1 MRKNTKKM
9 DYFTTARKNLIET
22 LIQKGITDTN
32 VLEAFDKVKRHLFVE
47 SFLWDHAY
55 KDEAIK
61 LPNKQTISR
70 PHTVAFQSQL
80 LEVKKGDKILE
91 IGTGSGFQAAILSSM
106 EATVYS
112 IERQME
118 LFAKTK
124 TLLEKLDNKILLF
137 CRDGFQGLPKFA
149 PFDKIIVTCGAPFVP
164 SALLDQLKINGKI
177 VIPVG
182 EESQIMKRITKIE
195 SDKYETEDFGNF
207 TFVPMLKNTHI
218 GREKYL

>member
-1 MRKNTKKM
+1 MKEW
-9 DYFTTARKNLIET
+9 I
-22 LIQKGITDTN
+22 II
-32 VLEAFDKVKRHLFVE
+32 
-47 SFLWDHAY
+47 
-55 KDEAIK
+55 
-61 LPNKQTISR
+61 
-70 PHTVAFQSQL
+70 
-80 LEVKKGDKILE
+80 
-91 IGTGSGFQAAILSSM
+91 
-106 EATVYS
+106 
-112 IERQME
+112 
-118 LFAKTK
+118 
-124 TLLEKLDNKILLF
+124 LLEKLDNKILLF

-182 EESQIMKRITKIE
+182 EESQVMKRITKIE

>member
-1 MRKNTKKM
+1 ME
-9 DYFTTARKNLIET
+9 YLAGARKNLIEL
-22 LIQKGITDTN
+22 LIQKGITDQK
-32 VLEAFDKVKRHLFVE
+32 VLTAFDKVERHLFIE

-80 LEVKKGDKILE
+80 LEVQKGEKILE
-91 IGTGSGFQAAILSSM
+91 IGTGSGFQAAILSNM
-106 EATVYS
+106 GAKVYS
-112 IERQME
+112 IERQVE
-118 LFAKTK
+118 LFTQTK
-124 TLLEKLDNKILLF
+124 KLLEKLDNRILLF
-137 CRDGFQGLPKFA
+137 CRDGFLGLPKFA

-182 EESQIMKRITKIE
+182 EESQVMKRITKIE
-195 SDKYETEDFGNF
+195 SDKYITEDFGNF
-207 TFVPMLKNTHI
+207 NFVPMLKDTHI